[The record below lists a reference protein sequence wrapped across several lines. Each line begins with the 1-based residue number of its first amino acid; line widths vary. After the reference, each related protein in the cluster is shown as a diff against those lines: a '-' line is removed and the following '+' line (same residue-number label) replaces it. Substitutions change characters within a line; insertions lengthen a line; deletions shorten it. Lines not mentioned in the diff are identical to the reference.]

1 MITAYSAAAWT
12 GLASTVAGA
21 AATLTGLVFV
31 AVSINLKQ
39 ILAYPNLPGR
49 AAQTLISFATA
60 LLAAVFVLVPGQGRT
75 ALGLELA
82 VAGVL
87 IGAGQLVLDVRAGHS
102 DQETAMTRMLSRVF
116 PAVAGCGCLTV
127 AGASLLAGG
136 GGGLYWL
143 VPTFVIAIVS
153 GLLNAWVLLVEIM
166 R

>member
-12 GLASTVAGA
+12 GLASTVAEA
-21 AATLTGLVFV
+21 AATLTGLLFV
-31 AVSINLKQ
+31 AVSINLRQ

-49 AAQTLISFATA
+49 AAQTLITFATA
-60 LLAAVFVLVPGQGRT
+60 MIAAVFVLVPGQGRT

-87 IGAGQLVLDVRAGHS
+87 IGAGQVVLDIRAGHS
-102 DQETAMTRMLSRVF
+102 EQETLMMRALSRVF
-116 PAVAGCGCLTV
+116 PSVAGCGCLTA

-136 GGGLYWL
+136 GGGLYWMM
-143 VPTFVIAIVS
+143 PTFVIVIVS